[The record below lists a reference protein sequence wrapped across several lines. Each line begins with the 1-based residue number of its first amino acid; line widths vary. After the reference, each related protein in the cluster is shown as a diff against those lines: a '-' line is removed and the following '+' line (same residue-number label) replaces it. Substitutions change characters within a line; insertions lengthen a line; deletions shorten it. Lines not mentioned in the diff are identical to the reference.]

1 MLRVDEVLYG
11 ELWVPLERRLA
22 ISTELEVPSTVVDPE
37 ILRRHLEAL
46 DPLHRGIRA
55 ALYAAA
61 GVRVNP
67 LSQIGERSGLDHLPF
82 LRMVL
87 PARLLEREFGIPASS
102 LAVAQSPRSL
112 APSTAL
118 VLAGSGVRVI
128 AFTDGG
134 DELIQRLGGP
144 GDKGVWTVNSRVTGQ
159 PDELGFGDSDAE
171 MTAFV
176 ERWLTATPP
185 LRSERVG
192 SHAVFVIGDDPTAAP
207 AALATVRRW
216 NGRFAYPRIA
226 IGEYADP
233 FPRAPSD
240 QTSARRTVAVG
251 VATNVTEEALSLAE
265 LEALRVTR
273 ERMVVE
279 RADGLVSTAA
289 AVLGRPGAGLQAL
302 TEALAVRFS
311 GTLVFNTAPF
321 TRTDVVTLEDGR
333 DAIVTD
339 VPGLGY
345 AFVVGQALTGA
356 HRQIDHGGWRESPL
370 TMDPVI
376 EGAVLRVTLDRDTGS
391 VASLVDRRDGTRLSA
406 APNRFNAIVGARF
419 EAMTRES
426 LAGVGSRFVVQ
437 RRLGDGGSVRTEYT
451 LFESLPWLHVRNHF
465 DPLGAPRTIAYRFG
479 FGLANAEVSWGV
491 PVGWQSGRAP
501 LDVQHHLRWLR
512 LAADER
518 AMLFRGFQASAFS
531 VDQSG
536 TLTSHAPPGTSTYR
550 LAFDNQPRSLS
561 HARQFAW
568 ESEPFVT
575 EPAKGGVGGR
585 LPTSAPL
592 LVLEQDDIALLG
604 AKMADD
610 GDGAIVYLQELSG
623 SSRAVSLQPGIVRF
637 RSARRVDFVER
648 DLGPIDRMLGAG
660 ILVPLSPHEVAGV
673 RLQGLSLSGG

>member
-1 MLRVDEVLYG
+1 VATQPAISQTILDIRTPQNRSWAHRWKPPQPAGNPVRDRREFLTTVSALGALLLQPRFPRLVNQAPTVRARPTIFHGHPGGRTTLVRFVATGFGAPAGRLRVFGPRRRQLGTAGMLRVDEVLYG

-22 ISTELEVPSTVVDPE
+22 ISTELEVPGRRGVIRHRHDLEPQPRWTLYWSTVVDPE

-339 VPGLGY
+339 VP
-345 AFVVGQALTGA
+345 
-356 HRQIDHGGWRESPL
+356 
-370 TMDPVI
+370 
-376 EGAVLRVTLDRDTGS
+376 
-391 VASLVDRRDGTRLSA
+391 
-406 APNRFNAIVGARF
+406 
-419 EAMTRES
+419 
-426 LAGVGSRFVVQ
+426 
-437 RRLGDGGSVRTEYT
+437 
-451 LFESLPWLHVRNHF
+451 
-465 DPLGAPRTIAYRFG
+465 
-479 FGLANAEVSWGV
+479 
-491 PVGWQSGRAP
+491 
-501 LDVQHHLRWLR
+501 
-512 LAADER
+512 
-518 AMLFRGFQASAFS
+518 
-531 VDQSG
+531 
-536 TLTSHAPPGTSTYR
+536 
-550 LAFDNQPRSLS
+550 
-561 HARQFAW
+561 
-568 ESEPFVT
+568 
-575 EPAKGGVGGR
+575 
-585 LPTSAPL
+585 
-592 LVLEQDDIALLG
+592 
-604 AKMADD
+604 
-610 GDGAIVYLQELSG
+610 
-623 SSRAVSLQPGIVRF
+623 
-637 RSARRVDFVER
+637 SAR
-648 DLGPIDRMLGAG
+648 
-660 ILVPLSPHEVAGV
+660 H
-673 RLQGLSLSGG
+673 